1 MLSNQTT
8 ITSVVLAI
16 VAIVCS
22 GELSS
27 CQVSGQELRSGEQGS
42 YFPPADSKGGWRKA
56 VESPGVAASVGVDQK
71 KLDDA
76 FDVVQ
81 RSTKNGGLLV
91 VRRGW
96 LVYERYFG
104 QGHQEA
110 TCNLASCGKSVTS
123 VAIGMLLAERPD
135 LFPDGLD
142 QKVF

>member
-56 VESPGVAASVGVDQK
+56 TESPATASIVGMDRK
-71 KLDDA
+71 KLDEA
-76 FDVVQ
+76 FEIAA

-96 LVYERYFG
+96 LVYERYF
-104 QGHQEA
+104 
-110 TCNLASCGKSVTS
+110 
-123 VAIGMLLAERPD
+123 
-135 LFPDGLD
+135 
-142 QKVF
+142 